1 MSQSQGTTAP
11 GNRGFFGHPRGL
23 AVLFF
28 TEMWERFGY
37 YGMRAL
43 LILYLTATVADG
55 GLAFDAAAAGSIYA
69 LFTSMVYLFGLPGG
83 WVADRIIGQRR
94 AVLVGAI
101 LISAGYYALALPGTY
116 VFFGGLA
123 MVAVGTGLLKTNIS
137 VIVGRLYAEDDE
149 RRDAGFSV
157 FYMGINIGALLGP
170 FVCSYLGEKIDW
182 RLGFASAGV
191 GMTLGL
197 LLYLVAGR
205 TLGDAGLHP
214 VKPETPEAA
223 AAFRRQLIA
232 GVVLGLIVAIIV
244 VGLFARG
251 VVRLEAESI
260 SNAFGVLLLV
270 IVLVFFG
277 WLFSTG
283 DWTRVE
289 RGRLWAIVA
298 LFLAA
303 SFFWA
308 AYEQAGSSLNLFA
321 ERNTDRTL
329 WSGWEFPAGWF
340 QQVPAA
346 FVILQA
352 PIFAWLWVRMRKR
365 QPSSPAKF
373 SLGLIFVGLGFV
385 VMIGASMAS
394 AGGALVSPSWLIVTY
409 FLHVVGEMCL
419 SPVGLSTVTKLA
431 PARVTSLMMGVWFLA
446 SAVGN
451 YIGGRVAGLY
461 ETLSLPMLFGIV
473 AAIPIVAGIV
483 LFLLVPSIRRLM
495 GGVH

>member
-1 MSQSQGTTAP
+1 MSDATPTDITG
-11 GNRGFFGHPRGL
+11 RGFFGHPRGL

-43 LILYLTATVADG
+43 LILYLTHAVAEG
-55 GLAFDAAAAGSIYA
+55 GLGFDASAAGSIYA
-69 LFTSMVYLFGLPGG
+69 LFTSCVYLLGLPGG
-83 WVADRIIGQRR
+83 WVADRLIGQRR
-94 AVLVGAI
+94 AVSIGAT
-101 LISAGYYALALPGTY
+101 LIAAGYYTLALPGMYT
-116 VFFGGLA
+116 FFGGLGL
-123 MVAVGTGLLKTNIS
+123 VAIGTGLLKTNIS
-137 VIVGRLYAEDDE
+137 VIVGQLYADADE

-170 FVCSYLGEKIDW
+170 LVCSYLGEKIDW
-182 RLGFASAGV
+182 HLGFGSAGV

-197 LLYLVAGR
+197 FVYLAGGRLLGEAGR
-205 TLGDAGLHP
+205 RATR
-214 VKPETPEAA
+214 PETPDSA
-223 AAFRRQLIA
+223 AAFRRQLWAGIA
-232 GVVLGLIVAIIV
+232 LGIAAALVVIV
-244 VGLFARG
+244 LFATG
-251 VVRLEAESI
+251 VVRLDPESI
-260 SNAFGVLLLV
+260 SDAFGIFLLGV
-270 IVLVFFG
+270 VVVFFG
-277 WLFSTG
+277 WLFLTG
-283 DWTRVE
+283 DWTPVE

-303 SFFWA
+303 SFFWG

-321 ERNTDRTL
+321 ERNTNRML
-329 WSGWEFPAGWF
+329 GGSFEFPAGWF
-340 QQVPAA
+340 QQVPAL

-352 PIFAWLWVRMRKR
+352 PVFAWLWIRLGRR

-373 SLGLIFVGLGFV
+373 GLGLLFVGLGFV
-385 VMIGASMAS
+385 VMIGASTAA
-394 AGGALVSPSWLIVTY
+394 AGGVAVSPGWLIATY

-451 YIGGRVAGLY
+451 YLGGRVAGLY
-461 ETLSLPMLFGIV
+461 ETLELPTLFGIV
-473 AAIPIVAGIV
+473 AGIPIAAGLL
-483 LFLLVPSIRRLM
+483 LFLLVRPIRRLM